1 MAISIG
7 IKTNHEESSETM
19 AANQLKK
26 QLEKELSGISQFT
39 KGEILIIS
47 NITLFG
53 QETKDIDIVMIGILQ
68 NFKLQINSNA
78 KDKNNIQLQEIK
90 RDIYINSF
98 CYVIE
103 VKDHSYSGVKQD
115 GLNLLVK
122 YNQKWSDATSQSE
135 KQKYALVNYLFEH
148 LGFSPN
154 ICNFIWLKNIS
165 SKELLQLNQ
174 NHKDNLLPSSFSLI
188 DIVTKSTYQS
198 TPFKP
203 DNQSYC
209 IINCVNRA
217 NTDLFDLKS
226 LEKVFN
232 LFSEVRMALGEL
244 TRKKIEQI
252 TSISLDK
259 QQYGQYIGKKLTI
272 IAGRAGTGKTVR
284 LLRIACDLAVNKG
297 SRSLILTYNHALVSD
312 IRRVLALA
320 GIPDGVDSYTVQIST
335 LHKFFFQI
343 FGSLGLGDKIVE
355 QEGSYND
362 NFQKKMVE
370 LFEFLGAKLIDEKDI
385 QELMKKEHEAVGWDY
400 ILIDEAQDWND
411 VEKKVLFKIFG
422 QEKIVV
428 ADGVDQF
435 IRGSQKQI
443 WTRGIHQNNFH
454 KKTETKGLR
463 QKYNLVN
470 FVNCF
475 ARVSGL
481 TWEVTPDEKLY
492 GGRII
497 ISTKPYNADLHKRI
511 LADCIADKNSAYDM
525 LILTPPNL
533 VDRSNPDRIHFKQYE
548 EYLRQGIKVYD
559 GTNNTIRTQYPT
571 NLELCRLFQY
581 DSCRG
586 LEGWTA
592 VCLDFDQLFQ
602 YKMDSYVD
610 VQNEELTLESPE
622 ERANRFVSLWTLM
635 PLTRAIDTLVI
646 TLSDSN
652 GEMGRRLK
660 EVGKKIPDVIE
671 WE

>member
-343 FGSLGLGDKIVE
+343 FRSLGLGDKIVE